1 MTLNLVYLDL
11 LIFAKRSKRTS
22 TTILT
27 RKLIFNNTLHLID
40 SVFIITKLM
49 LNTTESVS
57 FETLGK
63 FLDTCAEMVR
73 SEQGVKYKNA
83 IYLSHYK

>member
-1 MTLNLVYLDL
+1 
-11 LIFAKRSKRTS
+11 
-22 TTILT
+22 
-27 RKLIFNNTLHLID
+27 
-40 SVFIITKLM
+40 M